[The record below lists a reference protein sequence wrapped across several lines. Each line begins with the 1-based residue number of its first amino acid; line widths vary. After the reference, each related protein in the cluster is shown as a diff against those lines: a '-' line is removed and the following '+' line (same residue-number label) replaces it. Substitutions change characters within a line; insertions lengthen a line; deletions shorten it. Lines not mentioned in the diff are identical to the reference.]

1 MFFNTHN
8 KFTDNLSSDLI
19 VSLRCTETVC
29 PSSQLIY
36 DRLPPL
42 DKSINR
48 LQQQTPVCCMHQ
60 QRARAM
66 GYLSTNAYGRI
77 FNTCSQLCAPLCAGA
92 ASPTAVAGLML
103 SSFNVAA
110 GQSRKRGVEERGQ
123 GEWGVVCVLLVLF
136 LF

>member
-1 MFFNTHN
+1 
-8 KFTDNLSSDLI
+8 
-19 VSLRCTETVC
+19 
-29 PSSQLIY
+29 
-36 DRLPPL
+36 
-42 DKSINR
+42 
-48 LQQQTPVCCMHQ
+48 
-60 QRARAM
+60 M
-66 GYLSTNAYGRI
+66 GYLSTNAYGRV
-77 FNTCSQLCAPLCAGA
+77 FNTCSQLCAPQCAGA